1 MKPKQSLLDALIKQ
15 SLLPDD
21 TAANADIRNFATLE
35 EAIVRHVAGLDPM
48 PTHVVWDD
56 AERISDPQ
64 FYCGIADEFFE
75 AMPKAPSGVPL
86 DCSYDES
93 TKVVTFTVDFNGKQH
108 SASWVQDLDWIESEF
123 LELIVKATT
132 SRAGRFIELI
142 PGDQSFMFVYLGS
155 SLAKSLD
162 DYRANDANSR
172 ESVFTSQSVDIR
184 QRHKDLAILS
194 RREFRGALARLKR
207 QLMTG
212 DDPADVESYRDSAA
226 VRVATASK
234 YDSAIQLYTRARRS
248 GTEQYSMLERW
259 HHEAVCPD
267 EKCYVLLMDDTDR
280 EIIFETEADVA
291 GLTMGDQEEDFG
303 SFLLVAKDGSWGIYA
318 HPDFL
323 TCSGEKVLSLLDPLL
338 QTVPANAN
346 ADRFFQLRQ
355 RTCNPLLESLGY
367 AESSYGTSYYARE
380 YANHLALIGVDGRQ
394 KSPDDPVEV
403 KLFLRQYCAAI
414 DGLLYEYSGTLE
426 TSVWKVLR
434 NPPGGEST
442 KWTID
447 GDADFDSIRKNI
459 AALITDAA
467 GWLDQPESMEDWQT
481 FLEGE
486 GDFVGAAAAAV
497 NREDRKNAQRL
508 ADLAIADADNRS
520 SYTAGEDVKQLKA
533 MGLKV
538 KKR

>member
-1 MKPKQSLLDALIKQ
+1 MKPEQSVLDALIEH
-15 SLLPDD
+15 SLLP
-21 TAANADIRNFATLE
+21 ADAEASVDISNFATLE
-35 EAIVRHVAGLDPM
+35 EAIVRHVASLDPM

-64 FYCGIADEFFE
+64 FYCGIADEFFA

-93 TKVVTFTVDFNGKQH
+93 TKVVTFTVDYNGKQH
-108 SASWVQDLDWIESEF
+108 SASWVQELDWIESEF
-123 LELIVKATT
+123 LKLIVKATT

-142 PGDQSFMFVYLGS
+142 PGDQSFMFVYLSS

-162 DYRANDANSR
+162 DYRARDADSR
-172 ESVFTSQSVDIR
+172 ESFFTSQSIDIR
-184 QRHKDLAILS
+184 QRHKNLVILS
-194 RREFRGALARLKR
+194 RRDYRGALARLKR
-207 QLMTG
+207 QLMTD
-212 DDPADVESYRDSAA
+212 DDPADVESYRDNAA
-226 VRVATASK
+226 LRVATASK

-248 GTEQYSMLERW
+248 DTEQYAMLERW

-267 EKCYVLLMDDTDR
+267 EKCYVLLMDDADR
-280 EIIFETEADVA
+280 EIIFETEADLA

-338 QTVPANAN
+338 QTVPGNAN
-346 ADRFFQLRQ
+346 ADQFFQLRQ

-367 AESSYGTSYYARE
+367 AESTYGTYYARE
-380 YANHLALIGVDGRQ
+380 YANHLALIDVASRQ
-394 KSPDDPVEV
+394 ESPDDPVEV
-403 KLFLRQYCAAI
+403 KLSLRQYCAAI
-414 DGLLYEYSGTLE
+414 DGLLYEHAGTLK
-426 TSVWKVLR
+426 TSVWKKPR
-434 NPPGGEST
+434 KPPGGEST
-442 KWTID
+442 EWTIS
-447 GDADFDSIRKNI
+447 GDADFDSIRKDI

-467 GWLDQPESMEDWQT
+467 GWLGQPESMEDWQT